1 MRKLGIA
8 ALALAAWPALAWAQT
23 GASTEEVRVI
33 APQDR
38 IVLPSNMHNVW
49 YDEFDEVAGE
59 YALSNG
65 RTMRLSMWGN
75 RMYATM
81 SGVGRMPLVAVSP
94 YVFVSRDA
102 AMRIAIDDPARSP
115 PNRLNARLTV
125 PARMFSSTAP
135 AGEQLFL
142 LAWR

>member
-1 MRKLGIA
+1 MRKLGIV
-8 ALALAAWPALAWAQT
+8 ALALAAWPALASAQ
-23 GASTEEVRVI
+23 TEEVRVI

-49 YDEFDEVAGE
+49 YDEFDEIAGE

-75 RMYATM
+75 RMYATL

-94 YVFVSRDA
+94 YVFVTRDA
-102 AMRIAIDDPARSP
+102 AMRIAVEDPARSP

-125 PARMFSSTAP
+125 PATMFSSMAP
-135 AGEQLFL
+135 AGEQRILM
-142 LAWR
+142 AWR